1 MSHSSNHSAN
11 QTPSMGDGSQNI
23 DDGAPNAA
31 DRGDTANPSLTPK
44 QTKDNN
50 ETAAPERRDS
60 PNAPFESTDGAPKKE
75 DDNVAVGEE
84 AERGSRDSNAS
95 QKNSA
100 PRGHSNSPQVKTAVK
115 QTASRNV
122 ARSVVPSIKML
133 ADLAPNVESDCFVQL
148 VEREL
153 LKTKDGKPYYKVLF
167 RDCDKSANAFIWLNS
182 PFFADCENNWRVGA
196 YYKIRATARDSNY
209 GVKLELRRVRETN
222 PADKEDGFDPNK
234 CRPCSKTPPETLA
247 SEILALAQTHI
258 GKGALLQ
265 LIQRIFKERRLALC
279 EAAASRLHHHTYP
292 GGLLE
297 HALSTTKIAIML
309 YDHYVATF
317 PQLGKR
323 LSKPLLVAGAILH
336 DVGKILDSVSTPV
349 GSKKTVQGR
358 LVGHPV
364 LGVEIVLRYAD
375 AVQLEPN
382 LRVQLEHL
390 ILTHS
395 RFPDWGSPSPPTTL
409 EAMLLHY
416 ADYAD
421 STFAS
426 ALKIIEEDDS
436 SGEFT
441 ARNSPFGAPLFK
453 NLRVAER

>member
-1 MSHSSNHSAN
+1 
-11 QTPSMGDGSQNI
+11 
-23 DDGAPNAA
+23 
-31 DRGDTANPSLTPK
+31 
-44 QTKDNN
+44 
-50 ETAAPERRDS
+50 
-60 PNAPFESTDGAPKKE
+60 
-75 DDNVAVGEE
+75 
-84 AERGSRDSNAS
+84 
-95 QKNSA
+95 
-100 PRGHSNSPQVKTAVK
+100 
-115 QTASRNV
+115 
-122 ARSVVPSIKML
+122 
-133 ADLAPNVESDCFVQL
+133 
-148 VEREL
+148 
-153 LKTKDGKPYYKVLF
+153 
-167 RDCDKSANAFIWLNS
+167 
-182 PFFADCENNWRVGA
+182 
-196 YYKIRATARDSNY
+196 
-209 GVKLELRRVRETN
+209 
-222 PADKEDGFDPNK
+222 
-234 CRPCSKTPPETLA
+234 
-247 SEILALAQTHI
+247 
-258 GKGALLQ
+258 
-265 LIQRIFKERRLALC
+265 
-279 EAAASRLHHHTYP
+279 
-292 GGLLE
+292 
-297 HALSTTKIAIML
+297 ML

-453 NLRVAER
+453 NLRGAER